1 LDGNERILHALNRF
15 TFGPRPGE
23 LEAVRAIGLDQWFER
38 QLRPAGMEYAD
49 LNRRL
54 DEFPSMRFPT
64 PQLLMAFPSGEII
77 RQAANGKLAV
87 PNTPILRTVYNDQ
100 IAFYQER
107 EARKAEKKVETAQAT
122 TAGKES
128 MHTAMAVPPFGTI
141 NGAANE
147 TTAGSME
154 SQSPSQTGSMSD
166 AAMTS
171 NERMPPA
178 KPSRANPAESQAA
191 RPSPADTTLIA
202 ILALPPDQRIKRLLT
217 MSPAELEDFR
227 AGLKGPQRAQ
237 LLDKMTAGQREIVAD
252 LENPSRAVIDEM
264 MQQRLIR
271 DVYSPAQLQEV
282 MTDFWLNHFNV
293 YLHKNEATPY
303 YLVSYERDVIRPR
316 ALGKFEDLL
325 VATAESPAML
335 LYLDNSSSMG
345 PDSTAA
351 EKEKQRAARQN
362 KPAPPAGLNE
372 NYARELMELH
382 TLGVNGGYTQKDVT
396 EMARV
401 FTGWTVDQP
410 ARGGGF
416 LFDERKHEPG
426 TKKLLGMKVKDGEQN
441 EGLEMLHVLATRPAT
456 ARFLSRKLAIRF
468 VADNPPE
475 SLVDR
480 MAKSYL
486 ASDGDISAVLRA
498 MFHSPEFWQRDVY
511 RAKVKTPLE
520 YVVSTVRA
528 SNSETGSMM
537 PLARA
542 LDRMG
547 MPLYGC
553 VPPTGYASIA
563 EDWVSSGAL
572 VDRMNFALALAA
584 NKLPEIHTGW
594 SIANNEGELA
604 REVAADVAPVD
615 MIAEEA
621 RLENQLVE
629 GGVSE
634 HTREAVLEQV
644 ANPGGAQAGNA
655 GVQGPAAQ
663 PVNDTA
669 QIVGNQKRPSPPLTP
684 AAREKMEALLAG
696 LLLGSPEFQRR

>member
-1 LDGNERILHALNRF
+1 
-15 TFGPRPGE
+15 
-23 LEAVRAIGLDQWFER
+23 
-38 QLRPAGMEYAD
+38 
-49 LNRRL
+49 
-54 DEFPSMRFPT
+54 
-64 PQLLMAFPSGEII
+64 
-77 RQAANGKLAV
+77 
-87 PNTPILRTVYNDQ
+87 
-100 IAFYQER
+100 
-107 EARKAEKKVETAQAT
+107 
-122 TAGKES
+122 
-128 MHTAMAVPPFGTI
+128 
-141 NGAANE
+141 
-147 TTAGSME
+147 
-154 SQSPSQTGSMSD
+154 
-166 AAMTS
+166 
-171 NERMPPA
+171 
-178 KPSRANPAESQAA
+178 
-191 RPSPADTTLIA
+191 
-202 ILALPPDQRIKRLLT
+202 
-217 MSPAELEDFR
+217 
-227 AGLKGPQRAQ
+227 
-237 LLDKMTAGQREIVAD
+237 
-252 LENPSRAVIDEM
+252 
-264 MQQRLIR
+264 
-271 DVYSPAQLQEV
+271 
-282 MTDFWLNHFNV
+282 
-293 YLHKNEATPY
+293 
-303 YLVSYERDVIRPR
+303 
-316 ALGKFEDLL
+316 
-325 VATAESPAML
+325 
-335 LYLDNSSSMG
+335 
-345 PDSTAA
+345 
-351 EKEKQRAARQN
+351 
-362 KPAPPAGLNE
+362 
-372 NYARELMELH
+372 
-382 TLGVNGGYTQKDVT
+382 
-396 EMARV
+396 
-401 FTGWTVDQP
+401 
-410 ARGGGF
+410 
-416 LFDERKHEPG
+416 
-426 TKKLLGMKVKDGEQN
+426 VKDGEQN

-553 VPPTGYASIA
+553 VPPTGYASKA